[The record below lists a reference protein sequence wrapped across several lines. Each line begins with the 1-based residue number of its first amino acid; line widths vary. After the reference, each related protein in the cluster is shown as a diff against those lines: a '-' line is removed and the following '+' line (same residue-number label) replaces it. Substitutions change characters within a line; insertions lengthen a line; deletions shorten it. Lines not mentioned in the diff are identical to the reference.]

1 MPGATLTSTLARPML
16 SQESEPHAHTR
27 SYLMS
32 SVTSLAT
39 LLGAISVPGLALA
52 LVSARARRY
61 LRSIE
66 RQPARHEVSRAR
78 P

>member
-1 MPGATLTSTLARPML
+1 
-16 SQESEPHAHTR
+16 
-27 SYLMS
+27 MS

-52 LVSARARRY
+52 LVSASARRY

-66 RQPARHEVSRAR
+66 RQPAHTDGRRHDTGYRQR
-78 P
+78 